1 MPSVTYGQVLR
12 VPYATRLLL
21 STLLGRLPS
30 GMAPLAVVLAGG
42 HRDGYGAAGA
52 LAAVYLAGNA
62 VGGPVLGRLVDRLGQ
77 PRVLTVS
84 VVVASAGFGLLL
96 VDGGRLLG
104 AVVAG
109 LARPPLDAALRA
121 TLSSLMPDGAHERV
135 VLSLDAST
143 QEIVYIAGPLLVAG
157 LAEVVSAQV
166 ALGATAAA
174 GLAGTLLVVSA
185 PPARAW
191 TLRPRGTGW
200 LGPLRHRGLRRLY
213 AAMACAGVPM
223 GAIVPVA
230 VARAEDLHAPAL
242 AGLLPA
248 VLSVGAVVGG
258 LAYGARSWPGSV
270 VVQLTVL
277 CAGWAAGWLPLL
289 ATTGPAAAV
298 AACLL
303 PGFVMA
309 PLLSAAYLITA
320 RLAPAGMA
328 TEAGA
333 LLVAA
338 LDVGCAVGTAAALLP
353 AGAWLLPAGGAA
365 AAVLLIGPA
374 LKPSR
379 LPPAVAA
386 DAQEAAPSIPHA
398 AHVPHVSS

>member
-1 MPSVTYGQVLR
+1 M
-12 VPYATRLLL
+12 
-21 STLLGRLPS
+21 
-30 GMAPLAVVLAGG
+30 
-42 HRDGYGAAGA
+42 
-52 LAAVYLAGNA
+52 
-62 VGGPVLGRLVDRLGQ
+62 
-77 PRVLTVS
+77 
-84 VVVASAGFGLLL
+84 
-96 VDGGRLLG
+96 
-104 AVVAG
+104 
-109 LARPPLDAALRA
+109 
-121 TLSSLMPDGAHERV
+121 
-135 VLSLDAST
+135 
-143 QEIVYIAGPLLVAG
+143 LVAG
-157 LAEVVSAQV
+157 LTGLVSAQA
-166 ALGATAAA
+166 ALLATAAA

-185 PPARAW
+185 PPTRAW
-191 TLRPRGTGW
+191 TPRPRGTGW
-200 LGPLRHRGLRRLY
+200 LGPLRHPGLRRLY
-213 AAMACAGVPM
+213 AAMACAALPM

-248 VLSVGAVVGG
+248 VVSVGAVAGG
-258 LAYGARSWPGSV
+258 LAYGVRSWPGSV

-309 PLLSAAYLITA
+309 PVLSAAYLITA
-320 RLAPAGMA
+320 RLAPTGMA

-338 LDVGCAVGTAAALLP
+338 LDVGCAAGTAAALLP

-374 LKPSR
+374 LRPSR
-379 LPPAVAA
+379 LAPTVAA
-386 DAQEAAPSIPHA
+386 DAREAVSPIPHT
-398 AHVPHVSS
+398 AHFSHVSS